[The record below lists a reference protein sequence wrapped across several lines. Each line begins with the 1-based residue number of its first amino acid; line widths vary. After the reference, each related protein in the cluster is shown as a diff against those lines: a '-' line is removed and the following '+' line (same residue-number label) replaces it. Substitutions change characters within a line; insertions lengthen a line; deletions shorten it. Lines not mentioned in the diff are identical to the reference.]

1 MVNVVIATTRATLED
16 ARRIAVA
23 EGRDEI
29 ALHLRRVG
37 EEGRVDRS
45 IVEARHR
52 PGIETERAR
61 REDEIGALQARVAK
75 GGGFG
80 VRRIARKPTA
90 RVGVGEEL
98 RQMLVEFGIHRDDRG
113 DRRSEE
119 NTSELQSLMRSS

>member
-1 MVNVVIATTRATLED
+1 MRISDWSSDVCSSDLITSCRWSASSSASNRATEQASLAESMTRVRTGEAPSVDAVEAVEIRARATLED

-61 REDEIGALQARVAK
+61 REED
-75 GGGFG
+75 
-80 VRRIARKPTA
+80 RKST
-90 RVGVGEEL
+90 RL
-98 RQMLVEFGIHRDDRG
+98 
-113 DRRSEE
+113 
-119 NTSELQSLMRSS
+119 NSSH

>member
-1 MVNVVIATTRATLED
+1 MTRVRTGEAPSVDAVEAVEIRARATLED

-52 PGIETERAR
+52 PGIETER
-61 REDEIGALQARVAK
+61 
-75 GGGFG
+75 
-80 VRRIARKPTA
+80 
-90 RVGVGEEL
+90 
-98 RQMLVEFGIHRDDRG
+98 
-113 DRRSEE
+113 RSEE
-119 NTSELQSLMRSS
+119 HTSELQSLMRISYAVFGLKQKKKT